1 MQSDPVRRELRK
13 SARQVR
19 LMFGGIALT
28 LAAMGLAARVGRHAL
43 GVADDDAMTI
53 AAALLLAAMLYA
65 GVLFFW
71 DRRSG
76 HRN

>member
-1 MQSDPVRRELRK
+1 
-13 SARQVR
+13 
-19 LMFGGIALT
+19 MFGGVALA
-28 LAAMGLAARVGRHAL
+28 LASMGLAARVWRQAL